1 MQLPA
6 MGRFKIL
13 IIFIMLSII
22 SIIML
27 NIFGWFGAQQGDV
40 KSYEKNKS
48 QNSTKTIYGFTMN
61 DINGKPV
68 NLSDFKGKV
77 VVIVNVASKCGLT
90 PQYEDMQKFYDQY
103 KDKGVVILAFPA
115 NNFMGQEPGT
125 DEDIK
130 AFCSKNYGV
139 TFPVF
144 SKISVKGK
152 DKAPLYNFLTSKE
165 ENGVMD
171 TSVKWNFQKY
181 IIDREGKFVTFFDP
195 GTKVSEQK
203 FLDAI
208 TPLL

>member
-1 MQLPA
+1 
-6 MGRFKIL
+6 
-13 IIFIMLSII
+13 
-22 SIIML
+22 ML
-27 NIFGWFGAQQGDV
+27 NIFGWFGAQQGNV
-40 KSYEKNKS
+40 KTYEKNKA
-48 QNSTKTIYGFTMN
+48 QNSDKTIYGFTMN
-61 DINGKPV
+61 DIDGKQV
-68 NLSDFKGKV
+68 VLSDFKGKV
-77 VVIVNVASKCGLT
+77 VIIVNVASKCGLT
-90 PQYEDMQKFYDQY
+90 PQYEDMQKFYDGY

-144 SKISVKGK
+144 SKISVKGNDK
-152 DKAPLYNFLTSKE
+152 DPLYKFLTSKE

-181 IIDREGKFVTFFDP
+181 VIDREGKFVTFFDP

-208 TPLL
+208 LPLL

>member
-1 MQLPA
+1 
-6 MGRFKIL
+6 
-13 IIFIMLSII
+13 MLSII
-22 SIIML
+22 SVIML
-27 NIFGWFGAQQGDV
+27 SFFGWFGAKEGDL
-40 KSYEKNKS
+40 KSYEKNKL
-48 QNSTKTIYGFTMN
+48 QNSEKTIYQFTMD
-61 DINGKPV
+61 DIDGNPV
-68 NLSDFKGKV
+68 ALSDFKGKV
-77 VVIVNVASKCGLT
+77 VILVNVASKCGLT
-90 PQYEDMQKFYDQY
+90 PQYEDMQQFYNQY

-139 TFPVF
+139 TFSVF
-144 SKISVKGK
+144 SKISVKGN

-181 IIDREGKFVTFFDP
+181 VIDRNGKFVTFFDP
-195 GTKVSEQK
+195 GTKVTEQK

>member
-1 MQLPA
+1 
-6 MGRFKIL
+6 
-13 IIFIMLSII
+13 MLSF
-22 SIIML
+22 
-27 NIFGWFGAQQGDV
+27 FGWFGAKEGDL
-40 KSYEKNKS
+40 KSYEKNKL
-48 QNSTKTIYGFTMN
+48 QNSEKTIYQFTMD
-61 DINGKPV
+61 DIDGNPV
-68 NLSDFKGKV
+68 ALSDFKGKV
-77 VVIVNVASKCGLT
+77 VILVNVASKCGLT
-90 PQYEDMQKFYDQY
+90 PQYEDMQQFYNQY

-139 TFPVF
+139 TFSVF
-144 SKISVKGK
+144 SKISVKGN

-181 IIDREGKFVTFFDP
+181 VIDRNGKFVTFFDP
-195 GTKVSEQK
+195 GTKVTEQK